1 MIRAKCKNQMCL
13 EAAYT
18 YCRLLTIFQ
27 ESLIKMDQKLRN
39 HDIVDKLQELKSKIN
54 LLLPMI
60 RCCKDELNNLTLQEM
75 EIRSALRSKLEA
87 RVKLESLEAPNELRV
102 HRESD
107 PERIL
112 GASHYMDIEDDDEET
127 EDTSCVTESATGM
140 DYREFLT
147 LDPKIIRMESDEEE
161 DDDEDAGEN
170 CGNVLLSEDED

>member
-1 MIRAKCKNQMCL
+1 MA
-13 EAAYT
+13 
-18 YCRLLTIFQ
+18 
-27 ESLIKMDQKLRN
+27 QKLRD

-87 RVKLESLEAPNELRV
+87 RVKLESLEASDEV
-102 HRESD
+102 RESGT
-107 PERIL
+107 ECIL
-112 GASHYMDIEDDDEET
+112 GGSPHMDIEEDDEET
-127 EDTSCVTESATGM
+127 EDASTIVTENATSM

-161 DDDEDAGEN
+161 DDDEDSGEN
-170 CGNVLLSEDED
+170 CENVLLSEDED

>member
-1 MIRAKCKNQMCL
+1 
-13 EAAYT
+13 
-18 YCRLLTIFQ
+18 
-27 ESLIKMDQKLRN
+27 MDQKLRD

-87 RVKLESLEAPNELRV
+87 RVKLESLEAPDEVRDC
-102 HRESD
+102 RESG
-107 PERIL
+107 PERNV
-112 GASHYMDIEDDDEET
+112 GASLYMDIEEDEEET
-127 EDTSCVTESATGM
+127 DDASTTVTENVTGM

-161 DDDEDAGEN
+161 DDDEDYSGEN
-170 CGNVLLSEDED
+170 CENVLLSEDED

>member
-1 MIRAKCKNQMCL
+1 
-13 EAAYT
+13 
-18 YCRLLTIFQ
+18 
-27 ESLIKMDQKLRN
+27 MDQKLRD

-87 RVKLESLEAPNELRV
+87 RVKLESLEATDEVRDC
-102 HRESD
+102 RESG
-107 PERIL
+107 PEHNL
-112 GASHYMDIEDDDEET
+112 GASLYMDIEEDEET
-127 EDTSCVTESATGM
+127 DDASTTVTENVTGM

-161 DDDEDAGEN
+161 DDDEDYSGEN
-170 CGNVLLSEDED
+170 CENVLLSEDED

>member
-1 MIRAKCKNQMCL
+1 
-13 EAAYT
+13 
-18 YCRLLTIFQ
+18 
-27 ESLIKMDQKLRN
+27 MDQKLRN
-39 HDIVDKLQELKSKIN
+39 HEIVDKLQELKSKIN

-87 RVKLESLEAPNELRV
+87 RVKLESVGSPAEV
-102 HRESD
+102 KFQQDSG

-112 GASHYMDIEDDDEET
+112 GPSHYMDNEEDEEEM
-127 EDTSCVTESATGM
+127 EDVVSLPENTAGM

-161 DDDEDAGEN
+161 DDDEESGDDCE
-170 CGNVLLSEDED
+170 NVLLSEDED